1 MLLLLSYY
9 LYIYIYIYFKTKESS
24 AGDLVPR
31 AAATKLTV
39 QRLRNS
45 PIIDRLT

>member
-9 LYIYIYIYFKTKESS
+9 LYIYIFFKTKESS